1 MVIMILSGEILLIN
15 FLSDPD
21 RDDCSPVVD
30 DDGDDDYEDDV
41 PKWNHDD
48 SFNDAFNLAKSKR
61 RRRFLTRRKRAF
73 KLNRNRT
80 VTADGADVTVPGS
93 WTNYVHQL
101 HATGFDFNPY
111 FDPNVSIIHL
121 SSLMHAAHSPG
132 DIDALR
138 RVRCLIQHAE
148 QTPREKRTA
157 AQVYLFKHWRSPA
170 WATPPTPSR
179 PLPSPANSSIP
190 TPSTSPRSPPA
201 PLSLSPA
208 STRFIPEIFVDA
220 SGLGIGFWF
229 QGSWLAWT
237 FKSPRSNPNIP
248 KGSTDKIITSWAEL
262 IAVELG
268 ILTLIAAGYDNTTIV
283 VRSDNM
289 GVVQKLVQRRWKA
302 NFGLQD
308 VIQRI
313 LAMCEDFR
321 LVLEITWVA
330 SKNNPADA
338 PSRKVYPP
346 KDKIFSTP
354 PPLPDYLNA
363 VLWEVAE

>member
-1 MVIMILSGEILLIN
+1 MLNRKSTRPMKKSLRVIIILSGETLLIQ

-21 RDDCSPVVD
+21 RDDCSSVVD
-30 DDGDDDYEDDV
+30 DDGDDDYEDDDDDYEDDV
-41 PKWNHDD
+41 PQWNRDD
-48 SFNDAFNLAKSKR
+48 SFDDAFRLAKSKG
-61 RRRFLTRRKRAF
+61 RRRFLIRRTRAF
-73 KLNRNRT
+73 KLICNRA
-80 VTADGADVTVPGS
+80 VTADGADVPGS
-93 WTNYVHQL
+93 RTDDVHQL
-101 HATGFDFNPY
+101 HTTGFDFNPD

-138 RVRCLIQHAE
+138 RVRCLIHHAE

-179 PLPSPANSSIP
+179 LLPSPTNSSIP
-190 TPSTSPRSPPA
+190 TPSTSPRLPPATLLISPP
-201 PLSLSPA
+201 L
-208 STRFIPEIFVDA
+208 TRFIPEIFVDA

-229 QGSWLAWT
+229 RGCWLAWT

-268 ILTLIAAGYDNTTIV
+268 ILALIAAGYDNTTIV

-289 GVVQKLVQRRWKA
+289 GVVQKLVQGRWKA
-302 NFGLQD
+302 NFGH
-308 VIQRI
+308 V
-313 LAMCEDFR
+313 
-321 LVLEITWVA
+321 
-330 SKNNPADA
+330 
-338 PSRKVYPP
+338 
-346 KDKIFSTP
+346 
-354 PPLPDYLNA
+354 
-363 VLWEVAE
+363 